1 MTVDLGPLRRTIGA
15 LQEALFTYQSRTTD
29 ESLRVLLRD
38 ATIQRFEFTFEVA
51 WKTLKRFLEE
61 NSIEPIDRLTNR
73 QLFRLGFEQGLL
85 RDSAAWML
93 YLGRRNL
100 TSHVYSEAIA
110 RQVFEVIPQFLED
123 ARFLLAQLEQRLGED
138 DRSPHA

>member
-1 MTVDLGPLRRTIGA
+1 M
-15 LQEALFTYQSRTTD
+15 
-29 ESLRVLLRD
+29 LLRD
-38 ATIQRFEFTFEVA
+38 ATIQRFAFTFEVA
-51 WKTLKRFLEE
+51 WKTLKPFLEE

>member
-1 MTVDLGPLRRTIGA
+1 MTVDLRPLRRTIGA

-85 RDSAAWML
+85 RDSTAWML

-110 RQVFEVIPQFLED
+110 AQVFEVIPEFLED

-138 DRSPHA
+138 DRSSHA